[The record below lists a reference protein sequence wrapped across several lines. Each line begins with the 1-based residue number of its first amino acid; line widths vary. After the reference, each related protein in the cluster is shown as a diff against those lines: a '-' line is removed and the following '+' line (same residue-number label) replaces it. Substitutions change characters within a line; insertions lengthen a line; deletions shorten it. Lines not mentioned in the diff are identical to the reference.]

1 MKKIFENRKNELES
15 VAKNTII
22 EIYLIREK
30 KEEIKLILKEKE
42 KYLQNI
48 NSSLHEI
55 EYLTNEENKKEKEN

>member
-1 MKKIFENRKNELES
+1 MNEIYENRKIELEN

-22 EIYLIREK
+22 EIYLIKEK

-48 NSSLHEI
+48 NASINEI
-55 EYLTNEENKKEKEN
+55 EYLIKKENESE